1 MPEYVQDILF
11 DPQTS
16 GGLLISLAPEAA
28 QLLLD
33 KLLKAKVKSAAI
45 VGEVVSGPAGK
56 ILIR

>member
-1 MPEYVQDILF
+1 
-11 DPQTS
+11 
-16 GGLLISLAPEAA
+16 LLISLAPEAA

-45 VGEVVSGPAGK
+45 VGEVVSGPSGK